1 MIVFSIHQ
9 HESVTGVYVSHPHL
23 LLRVQTS
30 VLYICVSFA
39 ALRIIGTVF
48 LNSIYTL
55 SYTVFVFPFLTY
67 FTHLLHSAPVSS
79 TSLELTQMCSFS

>member
-1 MIVFSIHQ
+1 MVFVIHQ

-23 LLRVQTS
+23 LPQVQTS

-39 ALRIIGTVF
+39 ALRIIGTLF
-48 LNSIYTL
+48 LNSIYML
-55 SYTVFVFPFLTY
+55 SYTVFAFPFLTY